1 MQTTWGT
8 AVVAFGFVVVCAGAT
23 SLRAGEQ
30 AAKIS
35 VATHEGYMKTLS
47 STNAALGMKLMAN
60 DLAGAAKDAAQIQ
73 AVFADIEK
81 FWAQNNKAD
90 GVKWAQEGRQNATEM
105 ASALT
110 AGDAN
115 RATAARK
122 TMSGSCNSCHM
133 AYREGTAPNYAIK
146 AGVAAP

>member
-1 MQTTWGT
+1 M
-8 AVVAFGFVVVCAGAT
+8 VCAGAT

-30 AAKIS
+30 AARIS
-35 VATHEGYMKTLS
+35 VETHEGYMKTLS
-47 STNAALGMKLMAN
+47 STNAALGMKLTAN

-73 AVFADIEK
+73 AIFADVEK

-90 GVKWAQEGRQNATEM
+90 GVKWAQDARQNATEM
-105 ASALT
+105 ATALT

-122 TMSGSCNSCHM
+122 TMSGSCTSCHM
-133 AYREGTAPNYAIK
+133 TYREGTAPNYTLK
-146 AGVAAP
+146 AGVVTP